1 MLLVVHFLIR
11 GSLPSRGG
19 HIFGGADDPPY
30 QVVAPQDQLKSLPTA
45 YHYQDMTAVSIG
57 PLTADVAHVKPGFFP
72 GETARSNSAIG
83 LKMGVHSRRFI
94 NKSHDVSSK

>member
-30 QVVAPQDQLKSLPTA
+30 QVVAPQDQLKGLPTSD
-45 YHYQDMTAVSIG
+45 HNQDMTAVPVG